1 MHAHERARTDERDRY
16 PAGTARAAGVKK
28 VSGDKVLILTGEKV
42 VCGFDGCQR
51 VAVDGATAGRGL
63 CCRLVVSFQ
72 RELGL
77 DAILVIHSEK
87 KSRWLG
93 QNP

>member
-1 MHAHERARTDERDRY
+1 MHTHKRARTDERDRY

-28 VSGDKVLILTGEKV
+28 VSEDKVLILTGEV

-77 DAILVIHSEK
+77 DAILVIPTEK